1 MTTGGSDV
9 MGKKP
14 ASARPSEVQQ
24 PPASPVWTG
33 TGLCCE
39 AQGDGVPCR
48 GVDGECESCG
58 RAIPL
63 PVTDAGVIG
72 RTPSGSR

>member
-1 MTTGGSDV
+1 MPKGRKAVKT
-9 MGKKP
+9 KKKV
-14 ASARPSEVQQ
+14 ARKVTRGRL
-24 PPASPVWTG
+24 WTG

-58 RAIPL
+58 RALPL
-63 PVTDAGVIG
+63 SDA
-72 RTPSGSR
+72 RT